1 MWILV
6 LLVSIVNFF
15 FLTAVLLQVFGWL
28 TCNIQ
33 IPILNRANRLFK
45 IPYYYTIT
53 VDNEDPNSK
62 TFKSNE
68 KKDNDESSD
77 SESEE
82 ETKFENQ
89 NLAKS
94 DEKTKHNE
102 STEKDEDTEVE
113 ESEDEQQKSSLESNN
128 NCGSEEE
135 KEVKKPVVNLNDLLE
150 LSEGLKIKKN
160 KILIDE
166 SLD

>member
-28 TCNIQ
+28 TCNVQ

-45 IPYYYTIT
+45 IPYYYSIT

-68 KKDNDESSD
+68 KKENDESSE
-77 SESEE
+77 SESED
-82 ETKFENQ
+82 ETKIENQ
-89 NLAKS
+89 TSSN
-94 DEKTKHNE
+94 EKE
-102 STEKDEDTEVE
+102 EKISEKEEDTEVE
-113 ESEDEQQKSSLESNN
+113 ESDDEKPNN
-128 NCGSEEE
+128 KLEE
-135 KEVKKPVVNLNDLLE
+135 KEVKTPVVNLSDLLE
-150 LSEGLKIKKN
+150 LSEGLKIRKN